1 MNRYMQQMDELQKYY
16 VEQKKPDQ
24 KKESI
29 LHMISFIPS
38 SRTVK
43 TNL

>member
-24 KKESI
+24 KKRKYITYDIIYTKFKNS
-29 LHMISFIPS
+29 
-38 SRTVK
+38 K
-43 TNL
+43 N